1 MVEGDA
7 MAAGVVA
14 DLPRRFGG
22 PGRFG
27 LVAGLALVV
36 AEAAVGVLAP
46 AVARTVFVGVAAGL
60 WSVVAAVVA
69 GRFAPSPR
77 VAAVTA
83 AGLQAGVVI
92 LVALARAVPEF
103 LLVFVPQALVAVTAA
118 TAAARSRAGRRADPL
133 WAGLAVG
140 LPGGIVVVLWQLG
153 HTGRGVLAAG
163 LVLVAV
169 TAVVLSRRAAH
180 LPVVVP
186 FGVAVALASA
196 PVYSLVPAAFAALFP
211 VAAG

>member
-1 MVEGDA
+1 GSA
-7 MAAGVVA
+7 
-14 DLPRRFGG
+14 GG

-46 AVARTVFVGVAAGL
+46 AVARTVFVGVAAGR

-92 LVALARAVPEF
+92 LVGLAAALARAVPEF
-103 LLVFVPQALVAVTAA
+103 LLVFVPQALVAVAAA

-163 LVLVAV
+163 LVLAAV